1 MMKLEK
7 INTEK
12 DYDEAVTYMNQLL
25 DTIGDDEA
33 HPLAPELDKVGT
45 LVSDYDELH
54 YKIQLY

>member
-1 MMKLEK
+1 MKLEK

-33 HPLAPELDKVGT
+33 HPLATTLDKVVN

-54 YKIQLY
+54 YKIQAY